1 MNRSLRSWISVAV
14 LFSAAHLT
22 GCTTMAPVSGASG
35 DKFSRALDA
44 MQSVEYKRAEGLL
57 VSINER
63 EPDHAGVW
71 ANLGI
76 VLSHLERE
84 SEAVQALEQA
94 INLNPNLAA
103 AHNELGIIHREAG
116 RLAQAEVAYKNALS
130 ADPDYAI
137 AHRNIGVLYDLY
149 LANPDKAL
157 EHYQRFIEL
166 DESDEQVSRW
176 ISELERRVPLR
187 EAHNQ

>member
-1 MNRSLRSWISVAV
+1 MSRSLCCWTSYSVLLIV
-14 LFSAAHLT
+14 MLVT
-22 GCTTMAPVSGASG
+22 GCATTSPGSGDAD

-44 MQSVEYKRAEGLL
+44 IQAVEYKRAEGLL

-76 VLSHLERE
+76 VWAQLERE

-94 INLNPNLAA
+94 IVLNPSLAA
-103 AHNELGIIHREAG
+103 AHNQLGVLHRRAG
-116 RLAQAEVAYKNALS
+116 RLQQAEVAYQNAL
-130 ADPDYAI
+130 AANPDHAG

-149 LANPDKAL
+149 LASPDKAL

-166 DESDEQVSRW
+166 DEADEQVEGW
-176 ISELERRVPLR
+176 IIELERRVQVQ
-187 EAHNQ
+187 EAHNK

>member
-1 MNRSLRSWISVAV
+1 MNRSSARSISAV
-14 LFSAAHLT
+14 LLLGTLLLA
-22 GCTTMAPVSGASG
+22 GCTTTAPKTGASG
-35 DKFSRALDA
+35 DRFSRALVA
-44 MQSVEYKRAEGLL
+44 MQSTEYKRAEGLL

-84 SEAVQALEQA
+84 KEAVQALEQA
-94 INLNPNLAA
+94 IALNPDLAA
-103 AHNELGIIHREAG
+103 AHNLLGVLHRRAG
-116 RLAQAEVAYKNALS
+116 RLAQAESAYQAALA
-130 ADPDYAI
+130 ADPDHADT
-137 AHRNIGVLYDLY
+137 HRNIGVLYDIY
-149 LANPDKAL
+149 LANPNKAL

-166 DESDEQVSRW
+166 DDDNEQVERW
-176 ISELERRVPLR
+176 IVELERRVQVR

>member
-1 MNRSLRSWISVAV
+1 MNRALHSSISFIVPV
-14 LFSAAHLT
+14 ILLMT
-22 GCTTMAPVSGASG
+22 GCATVAPGNKAHT
-35 DKFSRALDA
+35 DKFSHALDA
-44 MQSVEYKRAEGLL
+44 MQSVDYQRAEGLL

-84 SEAVQALEQA
+84 QDAVQALEQA
-94 INLNPNLAA
+94 ILLNPDLAA
-103 AHNELGIIHREAG
+103 AHNELGILHRRAG
-116 RLAQAEVAYKNALS
+116 RLAQAKQAYSNALA

-149 LANPDKAL
+149 LASPDKAL
-157 EHYQRFIEL
+157 EHYQRYIDL
-166 DESDEQVSRW
+166 DDSDDQVEAW
-176 ISELERRVPLR
+176 IVELERRVQIR
-187 EAHNQ
+187 EAHNNE

>member
-1 MNRSLRSWISVAV
+1 MSRSLHSWTSRLLLLGVAF
-14 LFSAAHLT
+14 LS
-22 GCTTMAPVSGASG
+22 GCTTLSPGAGASG

-44 MQSVEYKRAEGLL
+44 MQSVEYQRAEGLL

-84 SEAVQALEQA
+84 QEAVQALEQA
-94 INLNPNLAA
+94 ITLNPDLAA
-103 AHNELGIIHREAG
+103 AHNELGILHRRAG
-116 RLAQAEVAYKNALS
+116 RLSQAETAYRNALE

-157 EHYQRFIEL
+157 EHYQQFIEL
-166 DESDEQVSRW
+166 DDSDDQVEKW
-176 ISELERRVPLR
+176 ILELERRVQIQ